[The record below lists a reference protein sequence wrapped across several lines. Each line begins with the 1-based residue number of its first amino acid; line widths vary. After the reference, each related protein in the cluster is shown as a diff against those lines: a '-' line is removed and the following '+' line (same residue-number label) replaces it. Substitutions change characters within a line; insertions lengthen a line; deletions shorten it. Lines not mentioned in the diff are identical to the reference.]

1 MANDNFEAYAYT
13 GFDWDNDDYTE
24 DYPHRI
30 VASVDGQIET
40 WNVKGVGGFLR
51 YYRSNAEPY
60 TFGRWMERTNDETD
74 SAIDDLTREDFD
86 HYTASG
92 LLFG

>member
-1 MANDNFEAYAYT
+1 MVDNDFEAYSYT
-13 GFDWDNDDYTE
+13 GFDWDLDDYTE
-24 DYPHRI
+24 DYPHKI
-30 VASVDGQIET
+30 VARVNGQIET

-51 YYRSNAEPY
+51 YCKAKSDPY
-60 TFGRWMERTNDETD
+60 TSKKWLERTNDETD
-74 SAIDDLTREDFD
+74 SAVDDIDRDMFD

>member
-1 MANDNFEAYAYT
+1 MANEDFEAYAYT

-24 DYPHRI
+24 DYPHMI
-30 VASVDGQIET
+30 VARVGGQIET

-51 YYRSNAEPY
+51 YYRSNSEPY
-60 TFGRWMERTNDETD
+60 TFEKWLERTNDETD